1 MHWISVLPPL
11 VTLVAVILTRRVI
24 LSLAAGV
31 LVGSFAITGPRVDG
45 LLLASE
51 YLAGAVAE
59 RGNAFTLMFIALFGA
74 LAEVVKVSGGVAGF
88 TDAARRQVRSER
100 GLLLTAWLILPFTFF
115 DNVFRTLSVGSV
127 LEPLIDKVKG
137 SRDKLA
143 FVMAATT
150 AQTIVLIPLATAYA
164 GYMVGLVRAN
174 MPDVSVGATSPG
186 AVFSLFLRSVYW
198 NLYSISFV
206 VIGLGVTLFGLG
218 YGRLRIRALSGE
230 EEFTPVHEERNKLLE
245 KLPPEYPA
253 KLINL
258 IVPVGVLLLSTL
270 FLFWWTGRGKAG
282 MAGAAA
288 SGGGLLGS
296 VTAALGAADFTTSIM
311 AATLLALVVAIPLYW
326 FQKVSFTELETHLV
340 EGSQNVIPLLAI
352 LVLSWALSRNVRD
365 LGFDTLVSSVL
376 VGSVPRWAVP
386 AAAFLVGGAISYVI
400 GSSFATWALIMPL
413 AAGLSR
419 AHGVDLALTFGAVW
433 AGGSVGDS
441 ASPLSDLPVLVSG
454 VMKIPVARYAS
465 AALPYALVAA
475 AVATTGFLL
484 AAR

>member
-11 VTLVAVILTRRVI
+11 LTLVAVILTRRVV

-31 LVGSFAITGPRVDG
+31 LIGSFAITGLRIDG
-45 LLLASE
+45 LLRASE

-88 TDAARRQVRSER
+88 TDAARRRVRSER

-150 AQTIVLIPLATAYA
+150 GQTIVLIPLATAYA
-164 GYMVGLVRAN
+164 GYMVSLVRAN
-174 MPDVSVGATSPG
+174 VPDGAAGAASPA

-198 NLYSISFV
+198 NLYSIAFV
-206 VIGLGVTLFGLG
+206 VISLGITFFGLG
-218 YGRLRIRALSGE
+218 YGRLRISALSGE
-230 EEFTPVHEERNKLLE
+230 EEFTPVHEERNELLK

-258 IVPVGVLLLSTL
+258 IVPVGVLLLSTV

-282 MAGAAA
+282 AP
-288 SGGGLLGS
+288 
-296 VTAALGAADFTTSIM
+296 DFTTSIM
-311 AATLLALVVAIPLYW
+311 AATLLSLVVAVPLYW
-326 FQKVSFTELETHLV
+326 SQKVSFTELETHLV

-365 LGFDTLVSSVL
+365 LGFDTFVSSVL

-465 AALPYALVAA
+465 AALPYALGAA
-475 AVATTGFLL
+475 AIATSGFLL